1 MLMKHTLIALLL
13 MPLAALQAA
22 DASKPVSKSKP
33 NILFILTDDLGY
45 DDVGCYWMPDNR
57 PGFEKIQTPN
67 IDRLAVEGVRFT
79 DYYAPSSVCTPSRAA
94 LLTGCYPVRVG
105 MSSFGPKGADV
116 LSNAH
121 AEGLNPEEV
130 TLAKI
135 LKGRGYA
142 TGCIG
147 KWHLGHLPSFS
158 PRQHG
163 FDSFYGMMFP
173 NDMGPF
179 VLHRDETVVEPKP
192 DQKTLNER
200 FTEEAVKFVRAKR
213 EEPFFLYLSYSAPH
227 IPLHVPDRWR
237 GKSARGLYGDVVE
250 HLDSGVGEVLKA
262 LDETG
267 LADQTLIVFTSD
279 NGPDTRGPYDKRG
292 QAFPLRAAK
301 ATTREGGVRVPCIMR
316 WPGRIPA
323 GLVCREIASAMDV
336 LPTVA
341 GITGAQPP
349 QDRIIDGKDILPLIT
364 KPGVPSP
371 HDAFFY
377 YYGDK
382 LEAVRSA
389 NWKLVFPRTAMDDTP
404 YDRKPG
410 DAKGELLPE
419 ALYDLAAD
427 VGETKDVIAQ
437 HPEVATR
444 LRALAER
451 MREDIGDSAT
461 NQKGKNRRPVG
472 RVPVLKPADAPA
484 KKAK

>member
-1 MLMKHTLIALLL
+1 MRALLALLL
-13 MPLAALQAA
+13 LTPLATLTAA
-22 DASKPVSKSKP
+22 EAPAKKP
-33 NILFILTDDLGY
+33 NVIIILADDLGY
-45 DDVGCYWMPDNR
+45 DDVGCYWTPDKR

-67 IDRLAVEGVRFT
+67 IDRLAIEGVRFT
-79 DYYAPSSVCTPSRAA
+79 DFYAPSSVCTPSRAA
-94 LLTGCYPVRVG
+94 LMTGCYPVRVS

-121 AEGLNPEEV
+121 AEGLNPDEL
-130 TLAKI
+130 TLAEI

-142 TGCIG
+142 TGCVG
-147 KWHLGHLPSFS
+147 KWHLGHLPLFC

-200 FTEEAVKFVRAKR
+200 FTEEAVKFVQAKR

-227 IPLHVPDRWR
+227 IPLHVPDRLR

-267 LADQTLIVFTSD
+267 LADQTIVVFTSD

-301 ATTREGGVRVPCIMR
+301 ATTREGGVRVPCVMR
-316 WPGRIPA
+316 WPGHIPA
-323 GLVCREIASAMDV
+323 GMVSSEIASSMDL
-336 LPTVA
+336 LPTLA
-341 GITGAQPP
+341 GIAGAQPP
-349 QDRIIDGKDILPLIT
+349 QDRIIDGKDILPLMT
-364 KPGVPSP
+364 KPGAPSP
-371 HDAFFY
+371 HDAFY
-377 YYGDK
+377 YYNRNK

-389 NWKLVFPRTAMDDTP
+389 NWKLVFPRTTMDDTP
-404 YDRKPG
+404 YQRKNST
-410 DAKGELLPE
+410 AKDELIPE
-419 ALYDLAAD
+419 ALYDLTAD

-437 HPEVATR
+437 HPEVAQR

-472 RVPVLKPADAPA
+472 QVPVLKATDAPA